1 MKNQP
6 ALNFL
11 IPLIAVLVVISA
23 GMGLFWQDAGSPFSF
38 ITLHGQTV
46 QISGQ
51 GLYHYDT
58 AFRVPIFR
66 GTDAATLFV
75 CLPALIAAF
84 LVARRG
90 SLRGR
95 LFLAGILAYF
105 LYNAASIALGVAY
118 NVLFLVYVTY
128 FSASLFAFGL
138 VVRSIDLDDL
148 AAHVSPGLPRRGIA
162 ILLFV
167 AGLAVL
173 AAWLGDI
180 LGPLLSGGV
189 PGIASY
195 TTEATYVFDL
205 GIIVPASALSGILLL
220 RRSPL
225 GLLASMILLA
235 LLAAIGVVVATQT
248 VFQSLAGFNL
258 GPGEFIGKAG
268 SFMVLS
274 LFAIG
279 FIVRFLRGIAKPA
292 EPHWK
297 GLKPARAGS
306 R

>member
-1 MKNQP
+1 MKNQT
-6 ALNFL
+6 ALNIL
-11 IPLIAVLVVISA
+11 VPLIAILVLVSA
-23 GMGLFWQDAGSPFSF
+23 GMGLFWQDGGSPFAF
-38 ITLHGQTV
+38 TTLRGQTV

-66 GTDAATLFV
+66 GTDAVTLFAA
-75 CLPALIAAF
+75 LPMLIAAF
-84 LVARRG
+84 VVAQRG

-118 NVLFLVYVTY
+118 NNLFLVYVAY

-138 VVRSIDLDDL
+138 AIRSIDLSDL
-148 AAHVSPGLPRRGIA
+148 SARVSPGLPRRGIA
-162 ILLFV
+162 ILLIV

-173 AAWLGDI
+173 VAWLGDI
-180 LGPLLSGGV
+180 IGPLVSGGV

-205 GIIVPASALSGILLL
+205 GIIVPACGLSAILLL
-220 RRSPL
+220 RRNPL
-225 GLLASMILLA
+225 GLLSSLVLLVLLA
-235 LLAAIGVVVATQT
+235 VIGLVVATQT
-248 VFQSLAGFNL
+248 IFQSLAGFNL
-258 GPGEFIGKAG
+258 GPGEFVGKAG

-279 FIVRFLRGIAKPA
+279 LTVRYLRGIGIPAGQRAKS
-292 EPHWK
+292 
-297 GLKPARAGS
+297 LKPARAAA